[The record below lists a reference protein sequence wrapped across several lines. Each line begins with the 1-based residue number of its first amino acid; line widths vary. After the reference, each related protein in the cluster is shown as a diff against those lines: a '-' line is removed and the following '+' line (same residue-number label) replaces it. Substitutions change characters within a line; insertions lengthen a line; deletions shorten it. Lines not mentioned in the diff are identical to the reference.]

1 MKDLYSILKVIK
13 SIISIV
19 GNNTTEGTGV
29 GVDLAGYE
37 GALILFNIG
46 ASGDTLSSS
55 VYMTLKLQES
65 DNDTDYADV
74 AAGDYLGTQGLVIDA
89 AAEDEIVHAIGYKG
103 YKRYIRAYI
112 AFTGTHTNGTP
123 IAAQAILGHP
133 RHAPISY

>member
-1 MKDLYSILKVIK
+1 MKGVYYDQKVVK
-13 SIISIV
+13 SIIAIV

-37 GALILFNIG
+37 GALMTFNIG
-46 ASGDTLSSS
+46 ASGDTLSET
-55 VYMTLKLQES
+55 VYMTVKLQES
-65 DNDTDYADV
+65 DDDSTYTDV
-74 AAGDYLGTQGLVIDA
+74 AAGDYEGTQGLVIDA

-103 YKRYIRAYI
+103 HKRYIRAYI

-123 IAAQAILGHP
+123 IAAQAILSHA